1 MDEFDYVA
9 WQKANQDVGSLRGIT
24 FDLNGVMRGKRLP
37 VSQLK
42 KITSGQMRM
51 PLSTANVDIWGRD
64 IENSKWVFATGDA
77 DGAGRGD
84 TGAAA
89 CHKTVQGGNGWHC
102 ALLDLLHHHL
112 DLFLIV
118 DGMPLV
124 GEVAKL

>member
-9 WQKANQDVGSLRGIT
+9 WQKAHQDIDSLRGIT

-77 DGAGRGD
+77 DGACVW
-84 TGAAA
+84 TGVVP
-89 CHKTVQGGNGWHC
+89 CQ
-102 ALLDLLHHHL
+102 
-112 DLFLIV
+112 
-118 DGMPLV
+118 
-124 GEVAKL
+124 